1 MAINRSTSDPFTLRA
16 LQQLGWGPTVALE
29 QGLQATIDSFRKV
42 PRTGRSI
49 RLVTVQRICCIGA
62 GYVGGPTMAVI
73 ADRCPEIEVTVV
85 DLNQARI
92 DAWNDDGPQSVYRCT
107 NPGLMRWS
115 AAPCRNLSFSTAVEA
130 AIAAA
135 DMVFISVNTP
145 TKTKGLG
152 AGQASDL
159 RWVEACA
166 RTVAQAAT
174 GHTIVVEKSTLP
186 VRTAAA
192 IKNDPRGG
200 PAGRSGPQL
209 SVLSNPEF
217 LAEGTAIGDLEAPDR
232 VLIGGE
238 DAASIDALAAVYAHW
253 VPADRI
259 LRTNLW
265 SSELSK
271 LTANAFL
278 AQRISSINSIAAF
291 CEATGADVR
300 EVARAIGTDS
310 RIGPKFLNAG
320 PGFGGSCFQKDIL
333 NLVYLCR
340 HFGLPEVADY
350 WESVV
355 ALNTWQQHRI
365 SKLVVEKLF
374 GTVTGKRLAVLGF
387 AFKADT
393 NDTREAPA
401 IRICRD
407 LLEEGAQLAIH
418 DPKVDPEQIARDLQ
432 LQATAAADGLS
443 GTGSWAMADS
453 VEQAVAGA
461 DAVLI
466 LTEWQQYRALD
477 WTDLGSRMRRPAWVF
492 DARSVADAG
501 QVRAAGL
508 SLWRV
513 GDGEADDP
521 HGSGH
526 GGRGLHRGRTESAP
540 APARRPCGRPRQ
552 SQRLLRPGLEASPAF
567 RD

>member
-1 MAINRSTSDPFTLRA
+1 
-16 LQQLGWGPTVALE
+16 
-29 QGLQATIDSFRKV
+29 
-42 PRTGRSI
+42 
-49 RLVTVQRICCIGA
+49 
-62 GYVGGPTMAVI
+62 MAVI
-73 ADRCPEIEVTVV
+73 ADRCPQVQVQVV
-85 DLNQARI
+85 DINQARI
-92 DAWNDDGPQSVYRCT
+92 DAWNDADLSKLPVYE
-107 NPGLMRWS
+107 PGLDCVVDR
-115 AAPCRNLSFSTAVEA
+115 ARGRNLHFSTDVA
-130 AIAAA
+130 ASIATA

-166 RTVAQAAT
+166 RTVAQEAK

-192 IKNDPRGG
+192 IKTILEAASEGEDQRTF
-200 PAGRSGPQL
+200 

-217 LAEGTAIGDLEAPDR
+217 LAEGTAIRDLEAPDR
-232 VLIGGE
+232 VLIGG
-238 DAASIDALAAVYAHW
+238 DDSGSIDALASIYAHW
-253 VPADRI
+253 VPQQQI

-291 CEATGADVR
+291 CEVSGADVR
-300 EVARAIGTDS
+300 EVARAVGADS
-310 RIGPKFLNAG
+310 RIGPRFLNAG

-350 WESVV
+350 WEGVV

-365 SKLVVEKLF
+365 ARLVVQKLF
-374 GTVTGKRLAVLGF
+374 GTVTGKRLAILGF

-401 IRICRD
+401 IRICQD
-407 LLEEGAQLAIH
+407 LLEEGAQLVIH
-418 DPKVDPEQIARDLQ
+418 DPKVTAQQIARDLQ
-432 LQATAAADGLS
+432 QEASPQPDALS
-443 GTGSWAMADS
+443 GSGSWARANS
-453 VEQAVAGA
+453 VEDAVMGA
-461 DAVLI
+461 DAVLV
-466 LTEWQQYRALD
+466 LTEWQHYRDLNWQALAA
-477 WTDLGSRMRRPAWVF
+477 RMRKPAWVF
-492 DARSVADAG
+492 DARAVADPA
-501 QVRAAGL
+501 QIKAAGL

-513 GDGEADDP
+513 GDGE
-521 HGSGH
+521 G
-526 GGRGLHRGRTESAP
+526 
-540 APARRPCGRPRQ
+540 
-552 SQRLLRPGLEASPAF
+552 
-567 RD
+567 

>member
-1 MAINRSTSDPFTLRA
+1 
-16 LQQLGWGPTVALE
+16 
-29 QGLQATIDSFRKV
+29 
-42 PRTGRSI
+42 
-49 RLVTVQRICCIGA
+49 
-62 GYVGGPTMAVI
+62 MAVI
-73 ADRCPEIEVTVV
+73 ADRCPQTHVTVV

-92 DAWNDDGPQSVYRCT
+92 DAWNDDDLSRLPVYE
-107 NPGLMRWS
+107 PGLDVVVGR
-115 AAPCRNLSFSTAVEA
+115 ARGRNLTFSTEVEA
-130 AIAAA
+130 SIAAA

-192 IKNDPRGG
+192 IQAILAAAQTPGVE
-200 PAGRSGPQL
+200 RSF

-217 LAEGTAIGDLEAPDR
+217 LAEGTAIADLEAPDR
-232 VLIGGE
+232 VLIGGDDP
-238 DAASIDALAAVYAHW
+238 DAIDALAGIYGHW
-253 VPADRI
+253 VAKERI

-291 CEATGADVR
+291 CEASGADVR
-300 EVARAIGTDS
+300 EVARAIGADS
-310 RIGPKFLNAG
+310 RIGPKFLSAG

-355 ALNTWQQHRI
+355 QLNTWQQHRI
-365 SKLVVEKLF
+365 ARLVVEKLF

-387 AFKADT
+387 AFKANT

-401 IRICRD
+401 IRVCAD
-407 LLEEGAQLAIH
+407 LLDEGAHLAIH
-418 DPKVDPEQIARDLQ
+418 DPKVDTTQMARDLKQ
-432 LQATAAADGLS
+432 DESAMGDAN
-443 GTGSWAMADS
+443 GSWCRSES
-453 VEQAVAGA
+453 VESAVAGA

-466 LTEWQQYRALD
+466 LTEWEQYQQLNWA
-477 WTDLGSRMRRPAWVF
+477 DLASRMRRPAWVF
-492 DARSVADAG
+492 DARAVTESQ

-508 SLWRV
+508 SLWTV
-513 GDGEADDP
+513 GDGE
-521 HGSGH
+521 G
-526 GGRGLHRGRTESAP
+526 
-540 APARRPCGRPRQ
+540 
-552 SQRLLRPGLEASPAF
+552 
-567 RD
+567 

>member
-1 MAINRSTSDPFTLRA
+1 M
-16 LQQLGWGPTVALE
+16 
-29 QGLQATIDSFRKV
+29 
-42 PRTGRSI
+42 TGSAPSI
-49 RLVTVQRICCIGA
+49 RTICCIGA

-73 ADRCPEIEVTVV
+73 ADRCPGIQVTVV
-85 DLNQARI
+85 DLNAQRI
-92 DAWNDDGPQSVYRCT
+92 AAWNDPDLTRLPVYE
-107 NPGLMRWS
+107 PGLDAVVGR
-115 AAPCRNLSFSTAVEA
+115 CRGRNLWFSTEVEA

-135 DMVFISVNTP
+135 DMVFLSVNTP

-159 RWVEACA
+159 RWVEASA
-166 RTVAQAAT
+166 RSVAAHAR

-192 IKNDPRGG
+192 VQSILQAAQGSTAASEAPK
-200 PAGRSGPQL
+200 SF

-217 LAEGTAIGDLEAPDR
+217 LAEGTAVADLEQPDR

-238 DAASIDALAAVYAHW
+238 DPAAIEALASIYAHW
-253 VPADRI
+253 VPAERI

-291 CEATGADVR
+291 CESTGADVQ

-310 RIGPKFLNAG
+310 RIGSKFLKAG

-340 HFGLPEVADY
+340 HYGLEEVAAY
-350 WESVV
+350 WQSVV
-355 ALNTWQQHRI
+355 DLNAWQQHRI
-365 SKLVVEKLF
+365 ARLVVNNLF

-407 LLEEGAQLAIH
+407 LLEEGAELAIH
-418 DPKVDPEQIARDLQ
+418 DPKVASDQMARDLG
-432 LQATAAADGLS
+432 LAASSAGPGLS
-443 GTGSWAMADS
+443 GEGCWQAYAS
-453 VEQAVAGA
+453 VAEAVRGA

-466 LTEWQQYRALD
+466 LTEWQAFRALP
-477 WTDLGSRMRRPAWVF
+477 WPQLAQQMRQPAWVF
-492 DARSVADAG
+492 DARAVVEPDL
-501 QVRAAGL
+501 VRSAGL
-508 SLWRV
+508 RLWRV
-513 GDGEADDP
+513 GDGSV
-521 HGSGH
+521 G
-526 GGRGLHRGRTESAP
+526 
-540 APARRPCGRPRQ
+540 
-552 SQRLLRPGLEASPAF
+552 
-567 RD
+567 

>member
-1 MAINRSTSDPFTLRA
+1 M
-16 LQQLGWGPTVALE
+16 
-29 QGLQATIDSFRKV
+29 TI
-42 PRTGRSI
+42 
-49 RLVTVQRICCIGA
+49 QRICCIGA

-73 ADRCPEIEVTVV
+73 ADRCPQVQVQVV
-85 DLNQARI
+85 DINQARI
-92 DAWNDDGPQSVYRCT
+92 DAWNNTDFSKLPVYE
-107 NPGLMRWS
+107 PGLPHVVER
-115 AAPCRNLSFSTAVEA
+115 ARGRNLHFSTDVA
-130 AIAAA
+130 ASIADA

-166 RTVAQAAT
+166 REVAQAAT

-192 IKNDPRGG
+192 IKTILEAATSGG
-200 PAGRSGPQL
+200 DQRTF

-217 LAEGTAIGDLEAPDR
+217 LAEGTAIRDLEAPDR
-232 VLIGGE
+232 VLIGG
-238 DAASIDALAAVYAHW
+238 DDPSSIDALASIYAHW
-253 VPADRI
+253 VPEVQI

-355 ALNTWQQHRI
+355 LLNTWQQHRI
-365 SKLVVEKLF
+365 ARLVVEKLF
-374 GTVTGKRLAVLGF
+374 GTVTGKRLAIFGF

-393 NDTREAPA
+393 NDTRESPA

-418 DPKVDPEQIARDLQ
+418 DPKVTFQQISTDLQ
-432 LQATAAADGLS
+432 QDSAPQADALS
-443 GTGSWAMADS
+443 RSGGWAQVVS
-453 VEQAVAGA
+453 VEEAVKGA
-461 DAVLI
+461 DAVLV
-466 LTEWQQYRALD
+466 LTEWQQYR
-477 WTDLGSRMRRPAWVF
+477 DLNWMTLAGRMRKPAWVF
-492 DARSVADAG
+492 DARAITDHE
-501 QVRAAGL
+501 QVKAAGL
-508 SLWRV
+508 ALWCV
-513 GDGEADDP
+513 GDGE
-521 HGSGH
+521 G
-526 GGRGLHRGRTESAP
+526 
-540 APARRPCGRPRQ
+540 
-552 SQRLLRPGLEASPAF
+552 
-567 RD
+567 

>member
-1 MAINRSTSDPFTLRA
+1 MSSNPKIRS
-16 LQQLGWGPTVALE
+16 
-29 QGLQATIDSFRKV
+29 
-42 PRTGRSI
+42 
-49 RLVTVQRICCIGA
+49 ICCIGA

-73 ADRCPEIEVTVV
+73 ADRCPEVKVTVV
-85 DLNQARI
+85 DINQDRI
-92 DAWNDDGPQSVYRCT
+92 AAWNNSDLSKLPVYE
-107 NPGLMRWS
+107 PGLDAVVER
-115 AAPCRNLSFSTAVEA
+115 ARGRNLFFSTAVEDT
-130 AIAAA
+130 IAAA

-145 TKTKGLG
+145 TKTRGLG

-166 RTVAQAAT
+166 RTVAKAAT

-186 VRTAAA
+186 VRTAEAVKA
-192 IKNDPRGG
+192 ILGSVDP
-200 PAGRSGPQL
+200 SL
-209 SVLSNPEF
+209 ELKTFSVLSNPEF
-217 LAEGTAIGDLEAPDR
+217 LAEGTAIRDLANPDR
-232 VLIGGE
+232 VLIGG
-238 DAASIDALAAVYAHW
+238 DNADSIDALAKIYSQW
-253 VPADRI
+253 VPEERI

-278 AQRISSINSIAAF
+278 AQRISSINSVAAL

-300 EVARAIGTDS
+300 EVAKAIGTDS

-340 HFGLPEVADY
+340 HFGLPDVADY

-355 ALNTWQQHRI
+355 LLNTWQQHRI
-365 SKLVVEKLF
+365 ARLVVQKLF
-374 GTVTGKRLAVLGF
+374 GTVTGKRLAILGF

-418 DPKVDPEQIARDLQ
+418 DPKVDPEQISRDLK
-432 LQATAAADGLS
+432 LIASHAPEADAGPTRGALS
-443 GTGSWAMADS
+443 GEATWWPSSD
-453 VEQAVAGA
+453 VASALRGA

-466 LTEWQQYRALD
+466 LTEWQQYRELD
-477 WTDLGSRMRRPAWVF
+477 WAGLAPLMRKPAWVF
-492 DARSVADAG
+492 DARGVADPK
-501 QVRAAGL
+501 QVASAGL
-508 SLWRV
+508 NVWCV
-513 GDGEADDP
+513 GEGDA
-521 HGSGH
+521 
-526 GGRGLHRGRTESAP
+526 
-540 APARRPCGRPRQ
+540 
-552 SQRLLRPGLEASPAF
+552 
-567 RD
+567 